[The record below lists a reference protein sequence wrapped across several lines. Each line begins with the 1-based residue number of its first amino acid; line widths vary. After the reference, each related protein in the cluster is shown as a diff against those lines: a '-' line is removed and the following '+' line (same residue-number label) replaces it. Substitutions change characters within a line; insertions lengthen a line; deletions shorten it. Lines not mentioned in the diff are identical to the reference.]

1 MKRVLAVLVA
11 GLFAGGAAGADLM
24 QVYQDALANDAKFS
38 AARAQFE
45 AGQEKVVQGRAGLLP
60 QIGVSA
66 NTTYTDA
73 DVRTRVPPGSSS
85 PSYNSNGYGVQ
96 LTQPLF
102 RWQNWVQFKQGELQT
117 ALAETQFGIARQD
130 LVLRVAEAYFNVL
143 NAQDAL
149 AAVTQLRTAAGEQLE
164 LAKTSFEVGTVT
176 ITDVH
181 EAQSRFDLASA
192 QEIAAQNQLEVARQ
206 TLAQIIGR
214 QPEALAGL
222 REGVALQRPQP
233 ENIAD
238 WVAAAE
244 SGSFG
249 VQAQQLA
256 REIAARE
263 VERARAGHLPTV
275 DIVASHGLNNRPQ
288 PSTERSEAT
297 TIGLQLNVPLY
308 AGGRVSSVSREAA
321 ALRLKADADLED
333 ARRSA
338 ALAARHRVSFFDDV
352 HSTLEQLAR
361 DYTLGVITN
370 GNADIRRLGL
380 ADYFRFA
387 VSAEQLGIGKPDPR
401 PFQEALRLAGIS
413 ANQAVHIGDHPLDD
427 IAGARQAGL
436 QAIWFNPQ
444 GQPWQASTAPP
455 TAQVRRL
462 AELPGLLR
470 GGLSRQ

>member
-1 MKRVLAVLVA
+1 MKRILAVCIA
-11 GLFAGGAAGADLM
+11 GIFSGGALATDLM
-24 QVYQDALANDAKFS
+24 QVYRDALANDAKFS
-38 AARAQFE
+38 AARAQYE

-60 QIGVSA
+60 QVGMDA
-66 NTTYTDA
+66 NTTWNDA
-73 DVRTRVPPGSSS
+73 NLKPIAARPIVE
-85 PSYNSNGYGVQ
+85 SYNSNGYGVQ

-117 ALAETQFGIARQD
+117 ALADTQFGIARQD

-149 AAVTQLRTAAGEQLE
+149 DAVTQLRMAAAEQLE

-206 TLAQIIGR
+206 TLAQVIGK
-214 QPEALAGL
+214 QPEPLAGL
-222 REGVALQRPQP
+222 REGVGLQRPQP

-275 DIVASHGLNNRPQ
+275 DIVASHGVNNRPQ
-288 PSTERSEAT
+288 PSTDRSEAT
-297 TIGLQLNVPLY
+297 TIGLQLNLPLY

-321 ALRLKADADLED
+321 ALRMKADADLED

-338 ALAARHRVSFFDDV
+338 ALAARQSWLGVTSGMAQVKALEAARVSSLSALEANKLGYEVGVRINIDVLNAQTQLADTLQQLSRARYDTLLAQLRLKAAAGTLGEDDV
-352 HSTLEQLAR
+352 AA
-361 DYTLGVITN
+361 I
-370 GNADIRRLGL
+370 NA
-380 ADYFRFA
+380 
-387 VSAEQLGIGKPDPR
+387 
-401 PFQEALRLAGIS
+401 
-413 ANQAVHIGDHPLDD
+413 
-427 IAGARQAGL
+427 
-436 QAIWFNPQ
+436 
-444 GQPWQASTAPP
+444 
-455 TAQVRRL
+455 
-462 AELPGLLR
+462 LLME
-470 GGLSRQ
+470 

>member
-1 MKRVLAVLVA
+1 MKRILAVCIA
-11 GLFAGGAAGADLM
+11 GIFSGGAIAADLM
-24 QVYQDALANDAKFS
+24 QVYRDALANDAKFS
-38 AARAQFE
+38 AARAQYE

-60 QIGVSA
+60 QIGLGADTTWNDTNLKPKGGVS
-66 NTTYTDA
+66 NDYT
-73 DVRTRVPPGSSS
+73 
-85 PSYNSNGYGVQ
+85 YNSNGYGVQ

-117 ALAETQFGIARQD
+117 ALADTQFGIARQD

-149 AAVTQLRTAAGEQLE
+149 DAVTQLRTAAAEQLE

-206 TLAQIIGR
+206 TLAQVIGK
-214 QPEALAGL
+214 QPEPLASL
-222 REGVALQRPQP
+222 REGVGLQRPQP

-275 DIVASHGLNNRPQ
+275 DIVASHGVNNRPQ
-288 PSTERSEAT
+288 PSTDRSEAT
-297 TIGLQLNVPLY
+297 TIGLQLNLPLY

-321 ALRLKADADLED
+321 ALRMKADADLED

-338 ALAARHRVSFFDDV
+338 ALAARQSWLGVTSGMAQVKALEAARVSSLSALEANKLGYEVGVRINIDV
-352 HSTLEQLAR
+352 LNAQTQLADTLQQLAR
-361 DYTLGVITN
+361 ARYDTLLAQLRLKAAAGTLGEDDVAAI
-370 GNADIRRLGL
+370 NA
-380 ADYFRFA
+380 
-387 VSAEQLGIGKPDPR
+387 
-401 PFQEALRLAGIS
+401 
-413 ANQAVHIGDHPLDD
+413 
-427 IAGARQAGL
+427 
-436 QAIWFNPQ
+436 
-444 GQPWQASTAPP
+444 
-455 TAQVRRL
+455 
-462 AELPGLLR
+462 LLV
-470 GGLSRQ
+470 Q

>member
-1 MKRVLAVLVA
+1 MKRILAVCIA
-11 GLFAGGAAGADLM
+11 GIFSGGALAADLM
-24 QVYQDALANDAKFS
+24 QVYRDALANDAKFS
-38 AARAQFE
+38 AARAQYE

-60 QIGVSA
+60 QVGMDA
-66 NTTYTDA
+66 NTTWNDA
-73 DVRTRVPPGSSS
+73 KLKPAGAQPRAG
-85 PSYNSNGYGVQ
+85 SYNSNGYGVQ

-117 ALAETQFGIARQD
+117 ALADTQFGIARQD
-130 LVLRVAEAYFNVL
+130 LVLRVSEAYFNVL

-149 AAVTQLRTAAGEQLE
+149 AAVTQLRTAASEQLE

-206 TLAQIIGR
+206 SLAQVIGK

-233 ENIAD
+233 EAIAD

-244 SGSFG
+244 TGSFG
-249 VQAQQLA
+249 VQAQQLV

-275 DIVASHGLNNRPQ
+275 DVVARHGVNNYLQLSAGRNEVTSVGLQ
-288 PSTERSEAT
+288 LSAGRNEVTSV
-297 TIGLQLNVPLY
+297 GLQLNVPLF

-321 ALRLKADADLED
+321 ALRMKADADLED

-338 ALAARHRVSFFDDV
+338 ALAARQSWLGVTSGMAQVKALEAARVSAL
-352 HSTLEQLAR
+352 SALEA
-361 DYTLGVITN
+361 
-370 GNADIRRLGL
+370 
-380 ADYFRFA
+380 
-387 VSAEQLGIGKPDPR
+387 
-401 PFQEALRLAGIS
+401 
-413 ANQAVHIGDHPLDD
+413 
-427 IAGARQAGL
+427 
-436 QAIWFNPQ
+436 
-444 GQPWQASTAPP
+444 
-455 TAQVRRL
+455 
-462 AELPGLLR
+462 
-470 GGLSRQ
+470 

>member
-1 MKRVLAVLVA
+1 MKRILAVCIA
-11 GLFAGGAAGADLM
+11 GLFSGGALAADLM
-24 QVYQDALANDAKFS
+24 AVYQEALANDAKFS

-60 QIGVSA
+60 QIGLA
-66 NTTYTDA
+66 ADTTYTDA
-73 DVRTRVPPGSSS
+73 DFRTRVPPGSSS

-117 ALAETQFGIARQD
+117 ALAETQFGLARQD

-149 AAVTQLRTAAGEQLE
+149 AAVTQLRTAASEQLE

-206 TLAQIIGR
+206 SLAQIIGR
-214 QPEALAGL
+214 QPEPLAGL

-233 ENIAD
+233 ENVAD

-275 DIVASHGLNNRPQ
+275 DFVASHGVNNRPQ
-288 PSTERSEAT
+288 PSTDRSEAT
-297 TIGLQLNVPLY
+297 AIGLQLNVPLY

-321 ALRLKADADLED
+321 ALRMKADADLED

-338 ALAARHRVSFFDDV
+338 ALAARQSWLGVTSGMAQVKALEAARVSSLSALEANKLGYEVGVRINIDV
-352 HSTLEQLAR
+352 LNAQTQLADTLQQLSR
-361 DYTLGVITN
+361 ARYDTLLAQLRLKAAAGTLGEEDV
-370 GNADIRRLGL
+370 
-380 ADYFRFA
+380 
-387 VSAEQLGIGKPDPR
+387 
-401 PFQEALRLAGIS
+401 
-413 ANQAVHIGDHPLDD
+413 
-427 IAGARQAGL
+427 
-436 QAIWFNPQ
+436 QAIN
-444 GQPWQASTAPP
+444 A
-455 TAQVRRL
+455 
-462 AELPGLLR
+462 LLTH
-470 GGLSRQ
+470 

>member
-11 GLFAGGAAGADLM
+11 SLFAGGATAADLM

-117 ALAETQFGIARQD
+117 ALADTQFGIARQD

-149 AAVTQLRTAAGEQLE
+149 DAVTQLRTAAAEQLE

-206 TLAQIIGR
+206 TLAQVIGK
-214 QPEALAGL
+214 QPEPLAGL

-275 DIVASHGLNNRPQ
+275 DIVASHGVNNRPQ
-288 PSTERSEAT
+288 PSTDRSEAT
-297 TIGLQLNVPLY
+297 TIGLQLNLPLY

-321 ALRLKADADLED
+321 ALRMKADADLED

-338 ALAARHRVSFFDDV
+338 ALAARQSWLGVTSGMAQVKALEAARVSSLSALEANKLGYEVGVRIHIDVLNAQTQLADTLQQLSRARYDTLLAQLRLKAAAGTLGEDDV
-352 HSTLEQLAR
+352 AA
-361 DYTLGVITN
+361 I
-370 GNADIRRLGL
+370 NA
-380 ADYFRFA
+380 
-387 VSAEQLGIGKPDPR
+387 
-401 PFQEALRLAGIS
+401 
-413 ANQAVHIGDHPLDD
+413 
-427 IAGARQAGL
+427 
-436 QAIWFNPQ
+436 
-444 GQPWQASTAPP
+444 
-455 TAQVRRL
+455 
-462 AELPGLLR
+462 LLME
-470 GGLSRQ
+470 

>member
-1 MKRVLAVLVA
+1 MKRILAVCIA
-11 GLFAGGAAGADLM
+11 GIFSGGALAADLM
-24 QVYQDALANDAKFS
+24 QVYRDALANDAKFS
-38 AARAQFE
+38 AARAQYE

-60 QIGVSA
+60 QVGMDA
-66 NTTYTDA
+66 NTTWNDA
-73 DVRTRVPPGSSS
+73 NLKPIAARPIVE
-85 PSYNSNGYGVQ
+85 SYNSNGYGVQ

-117 ALAETQFGIARQD
+117 ALAATQFGIARQD

-149 AAVTQLRTAAGEQLE
+149 DAVTQLRMAAAEQLE

-206 TLAQIIGR
+206 TLAQVIGK
-214 QPEALAGL
+214 QPEPLAGL

-275 DIVASHGLNNRPQ
+275 DIVASHGVNNRPQ
-288 PSTERSEAT
+288 PSTDRSEAT
-297 TIGLQLNVPLY
+297 TIGLQLNLPLY

-321 ALRLKADADLED
+321 ALRMKADADLED

-338 ALAARHRVSFFDDV
+338 ALAARQSWLGVTSGMAQVKALEAARVSSLSALEANKLGYEVGVRINIDVLNAQTQLADTLQQLSRARYDTLLAQLRLKAAAGTLGEDDV
-352 HSTLEQLAR
+352 AA
-361 DYTLGVITN
+361 I
-370 GNADIRRLGL
+370 NA
-380 ADYFRFA
+380 
-387 VSAEQLGIGKPDPR
+387 
-401 PFQEALRLAGIS
+401 
-413 ANQAVHIGDHPLDD
+413 
-427 IAGARQAGL
+427 
-436 QAIWFNPQ
+436 
-444 GQPWQASTAPP
+444 
-455 TAQVRRL
+455 
-462 AELPGLLR
+462 LLTE
-470 GGLSRQ
+470 

>member
-11 GLFAGGAAGADLM
+11 GLFAGGAAAADLM
-24 QVYQDALANDAKFS
+24 QVYQDAVANDAKFA
-38 AARAQFE
+38 AARAQYE

-60 QIGVSA
+60 QIGASA
-66 NTTYTDA
+66 NTTWNETDA
-73 DVRTRVPPGSSS
+73 KPAPPGGSSD
-85 PSYNSNGYGVQ
+85 YNSNGYGVQ

-102 RWQNWVQFKQGELQT
+102 DWQSWVQYKQGELQT
-117 ALAETQFGIARQD
+117 ALAETQFGLARQD

-149 AAVTQLRTAAGEQLE
+149 AAVTQLRAAAAEQLE

-206 TLAQIIGR
+206 SLAQIIGTE
-214 QPEALAGL
+214 PEPLAGL

-233 ENIAD
+233 ENIAE
-238 WVAAAE
+238 WVTAAE

-275 DIVASHGLNNRPQ
+275 DIVASHGVNHRPQ
-288 PSTERSEAT
+288 DTFDRSEAT
-297 TIGLQLNVPLY
+297 TIGLQLNVPLF

-321 ALRLKADADLED
+321 ALRMKADADLED
-333 ARRSA
+333 ARRAA
-338 ALAARHRVSFFDDV
+338 ALQARQSWLGVTSGMAQVKALEAARVSSLSALEANKLGYEVGVRINIDV
-352 HSTLEQLAR
+352 LNAQTQLADTLQQLSR
-361 DYTLGVITN
+361 ARYDTLLSQLRLKAAAGTLGEEDV
-370 GNADIRRLGL
+370 
-380 ADYFRFA
+380 
-387 VSAEQLGIGKPDPR
+387 
-401 PFQEALRLAGIS
+401 
-413 ANQAVHIGDHPLDD
+413 
-427 IAGARQAGL
+427 
-436 QAIWFNPQ
+436 QAIN
-444 GQPWQASTAPP
+444 A
-455 TAQVRRL
+455 
-462 AELPGLLR
+462 LLTP
-470 GGLSRQ
+470 

>member
-1 MKRVLAVLVA
+1 MKRILALCIA
-11 GLFAGGAAGADLM
+11 GLFSGGALAADLM
-24 QVYQDALANDAKFS
+24 AVYQDALANDAKFS

-60 QIGVSA
+60 QIGLA
-66 NTTYTDA
+66 AETTYTDA
-73 DVRTRVPPGSSS
+73 DFRTRVPPGSSS

-117 ALAETQFGIARQD
+117 ALAQTQFGLARQE

-206 TLAQIIGR
+206 SLAQIIGKE
-214 QPEALAGL
+214 PGALAGL
-222 REGVALQRPQP
+222 REGVTLQRPQP
-233 ENIAD
+233 ADIAD

-275 DIVASHGLNNRPQ
+275 DLVASHGVNNRPQ
-288 PSTERSEAT
+288 PTTDRSEVTA
-297 TIGLQLNVPLY
+297 IGLQLNVPLF

-321 ALRLKADADLED
+321 ALRMKADADLED
-333 ARRSA
+333 ARRGA
-338 ALAARHRVSFFDDV
+338 ALAARQSWLGVTSGMAQVKALEAARVSSLSALEANKLGYEVGVRINIDV
-352 HSTLEQLAR
+352 LNAQTQLADTLQQLSR
-361 DYTLGVITN
+361 ARYDTLLAQLRLKAAAGTLGDEDV
-370 GNADIRRLGL
+370 
-380 ADYFRFA
+380 
-387 VSAEQLGIGKPDPR
+387 
-401 PFQEALRLAGIS
+401 
-413 ANQAVHIGDHPLDD
+413 
-427 IAGARQAGL
+427 
-436 QAIWFNPQ
+436 QAIN
-444 GQPWQASTAPP
+444 ALLAP
-455 TAQVRRL
+455 
-462 AELPGLLR
+462 
-470 GGLSRQ
+470 